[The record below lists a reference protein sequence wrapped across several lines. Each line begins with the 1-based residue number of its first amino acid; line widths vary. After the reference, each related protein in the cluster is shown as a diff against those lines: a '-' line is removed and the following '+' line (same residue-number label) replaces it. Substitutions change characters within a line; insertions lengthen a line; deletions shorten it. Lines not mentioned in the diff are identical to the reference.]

1 MNATI
6 SSQVASR
13 LINLKLADI
22 PEAVRE
28 KCAQSIID
36 TVGLTIAALNTDY
49 GRSVTQAFDE
59 PGHAT
64 VFGLN
69 RGFTAEAAA
78 VINGTCGHG
87 EDFDNTFEGCP
98 VHSGVVLV
106 PAMLAAMEKHK
117 LPAER
122 VALGLLAGVE
132 VMCRLG
138 VVANKHVH
146 AAGFHPTGVIG
157 ALASALGVSVARQLS
172 VDQTIQAMGVAGSLA
187 SGIIEYLADGSSTKR
202 LHPGWAAQCGLRA
215 SAMGAAGFTGPVSVF
230 EGEHGFFFAF
240 ARKTDIDF
248 GPLLD
253 GLGQQW
259 ITQNLAFKPFACG
272 TMTQPYVDCAIDL
285 ANQGVNLSQIKAIEC
300 EVGEGT
306 VHRLWDPPHIKQN
319 PPTAYAAKFSGP
331 YCVAAGL
338 LYKDAGLS
346 EFTDETVQ
354 NPKVLA
360 LARKVTH
367 IVDPNN
373 PYPANYTG
381 HVRLIMENG
390 NTLEAQRPCLR
401 GGAQAP
407 MTTDEIVAKCA
418 ANLGF
423 SGRKKEAA
431 QTLANFAKGLMSGQP
446 VHVEM
451 LRTLGQ

>member
-1 MNATI
+1 MNPTV

-13 LINLKLADI
+13 LLNLKLADI

-36 TVGLTIAALNTDY
+36 TVGLTIAALETDY
-49 GRSVTQAFDE
+49 GRSITQAFDE
-59 PGHAT
+59 SGVAT

-106 PAMLAAMEKHK
+106 PAMLAAMEKYK

-157 ALASALGVSVARQLS
+157 ALSSALGVSVAKQLS
-172 VDQTIQAMGVAGSLA
+172 VDQTVQAMGVAGSLA

-259 ITQNLAFKPFACG
+259 VTQNLAFKPFACG

-285 ANQGVNLSQIKAIEC
+285 AQQGVDLSQIKAIEC

-346 EFTDETVQ
+346 EFTDDTVQ

-390 NTLEAQRPCLR
+390 NTLEARRPCLR

-446 VHVEM
+446 VYVEM

>member
-1 MNATI
+1 MSQTI
-6 SSQVASR
+6 SAQVASSLLR
-13 LINLKLADI
+13 LNHAQI
-22 PEAVRE
+22 PASVLE

-36 TVGLTIAALNTDY
+36 TVGLTIAALDTDY
-49 GRSVTQAFDE
+49 GQSILKAFDDA
-59 PGHAT
+59 GQAT
-64 VFGLN
+64 VFGLD
-69 RGFTAEAAA
+69 RGVSPEAAA

-106 PAMLAAMEKHK
+106 PALLAAQEKYR
-117 LPAER
+117 LPSDR
-122 VALGLLAGVE
+122 VALGLLAGIE

-157 ALASALGVSVARQLS
+157 ALSAALGVSVARQLT
-172 VDQTIQAMGVAGSLA
+172 VDQTVQAMGVAGSLA

-240 ARKTDIDF
+240 ARKHEVDF
-248 GPLLD
+248 SPLLD
-253 GLGQQW
+253 GLGQHW
-259 ITQNLAFKPFACG
+259 VTENLAFKPFACG

-285 ANQGVNLSQIKAIEC
+285 ANQGVDLDQIKAIEC

-346 EFTDETVQ
+346 EFTDATVQ

-360 LARKVTH
+360 LAQKVSH
-367 IVDPNN
+367 IVDPQN

-381 HVRLIMENG
+381 HVRLLMQDG
-390 NTLEAQRPCLR
+390 RVLEAKRPCLR

-407 MTTDEIVAKCA
+407 MTTDEIVSKCA

-423 SGRKKEAA
+423 SGRKREGA
-431 QTLANFAKGLMSGQP
+431 QVLKTFAQDLMAGRP
-446 VHVEM
+446 VKIDS
-451 LRTLGQ
+451 LRSLGR